1 LKRGYNAPFLLPQGL
16 AQMPLLFSPFRIAF
30 LSGLLTMSAC
40 ANQAGQSL
48 TNNNPQH
55 HHSIKASEDM
65 NRVGSIT
72 MEELLSGY
80 PKFAD
85 KMQASTPDANDT
97 LLFQKLE
104 GYDLV
109 VVFGLW
115 CHDSQREVP
124 RLLKLIEQ
132 SQVKLNSLQLV
143 AINQQKELPIELSSQ
158 YAIQFTPTIFVAKE
172 GQILAKLVEKPK
184 QSLAKDLLSQ
194 ILH

>member
-1 LKRGYNAPFLLPQGL
+1 
-16 AQMPLLFSPFRIAF
+16 
-30 LSGLLTMSAC
+30 
-40 ANQAGQSL
+40 
-48 TNNNPQH
+48 
-55 HHSIKASEDM
+55 
-65 NRVGSIT
+65 
-72 MEELLSGY
+72 MEELLSNY

-85 KMQASTPDANDT
+85 EMQAFTPQANDT

-143 AINQQKELPIELSSQ
+143 AINQQKELPAFLSNDF
-158 YAIQFTPTIFVAKE
+158 AIQYTPTIFVAQK
-172 GQILAKLVEKPK
+172 GQILAKMIEKPK
-184 QSLAKDLLSQ
+184 QSIAKDLLSQ